1 MMLDFERIL
10 PSIPF
15 ILQGTFV
22 TLEYAGFSIFFGF
35 ILGFLLTLMKLS
47 SIKPFKWFAGAYT
60 SVFRGTPLLVQL
72 YLIYQGVPELT
83 GYRITAFEAGILTF
97 SLNSG
102 AYVSE
107 IIRGGVMAIDKG
119 QLEAALSLGVSY
131 PLAMRDIVFPQA
143 IKNILPSL
151 VNETIDMLK
160 ESALVSVIG
169 EMDLLRR
176 ANIVA
181 ANTYLFF
188 EPLLVAGAMY
198 YILVMILTWFAKHLE
213 IRLRR
218 SD

>member
-22 TLEYAGFSIFFGF
+22 TLEYAGLSIFFGF

-47 SIKPFKWFAGAYT
+47 SIKPLKWFAGAYT

>member
-1 MMLDFERIL
+1 MTLDFARIV

-15 ILQGTFV
+15 ILQGALI
-22 TLEYAGFSIFFGF
+22 TLEYAGLSIFFGF
-35 ILGFLLTLMKLS
+35 FLGLLLTLMKLS
-47 SIKPFKWFAGAYT
+47 GIKAVKWIAEAYT

-72 YLIYQGVPELT
+72 YLIYQGIPEIT
-83 GYRITAFEAGILTF
+83 GYNITAFEAGIITF

-107 IIRGGVMAIDKG
+107 IIRAGVMAVDKG
-119 QLEAALSLGVSY
+119 QMEAALSLGVSY
-131 PLAMRDIVFPQA
+131 YLTMRDIIFPQA
-143 IKNILPSL
+143 IKNILPAL
-151 VNETIDMLK
+151 VNETINMLK

-169 EMDLLRR
+169 EGDLLRR

-181 ANTYLFF
+181 AEKYLYF

-198 YILVMILTWFAKHLE
+198 YILVLILSWVAKHLE
-213 IRLRR
+213 IRLAR

>member
-1 MMLDFERIL
+1 MTLDFERIA

-15 ILQGTFV
+15 ILQGALV
-22 TLEYAGFSIFFGF
+22 TLEYAGLSIFFGF
-35 ILGFLLTLMKLS
+35 FLGLLLTLMKLS
-47 SIKPFKWFAGAYT
+47 GIKAVNWFADAYT

-83 GYRITAFEAGILTF
+83 GYNITAFEAGILTF

-107 IIRGGVMAIDKG
+107 IIRAGVMAVDKG
-119 QLEAALSLGVSY
+119 QMEAALSLGVSY
-131 PLAMRDIVFPQA
+131 PLAMKDIIFPQA
-143 IKNILPSL
+143 IKNILPAL
-151 VNETIDMLK
+151 VNETINMLK

-169 EMDLLRR
+169 ESDLLRR

-181 ANTYLFF
+181 AEKYLYF
-188 EPLLVAGAMY
+188 EPLLIAGAMY
-198 YILVMILTWFAKHLE
+198 YVLVLILSWVAKHLE
-213 IRLRR
+213 IRLAR